1 VSTPADPTTPGT
13 TKADGAVSVRLSV
26 FYRHPPDPAAFDAY
40 YFSTHVP
47 LARRLPGLM
56 RLDIAKVLKDDP
68 EFPSS
73 YYLVADLW
81 FASDRALR
89 DSMSSPEG
97 VIASSDLQN
106 FASSGWSVVVST
118 LLAEGGGD
126 GVSEIGPEA

>member
-1 VSTPADPTTPGT
+1 VSTPADPTTPGPA
-13 TKADGAVSVRLSV
+13 KDDGALSVRLSV

-47 LARRLPGLM
+47 LARRLPGLK

-81 FASDRALR
+81 FATDRALR

-97 VIASSDLQN
+97 VIATGDLKN

-126 GVSEIGPEA
+126 GESEIGPEA

>member
-1 VSTPADPTTPGT
+1 MSTPADPTTPGT
-13 TKADGAVSVRLSV
+13 TNAEGSPSVRLSV

-47 LARRLPGLM
+47 LARRLPSLK

-81 FASDRALR
+81 FATDREMR

-97 VIASSDLQN
+97 LIASGDLKN

-118 LLAEGGGD
+118 LLAESGGD
-126 GVSEIGPEA
+126 GASEIGTEA